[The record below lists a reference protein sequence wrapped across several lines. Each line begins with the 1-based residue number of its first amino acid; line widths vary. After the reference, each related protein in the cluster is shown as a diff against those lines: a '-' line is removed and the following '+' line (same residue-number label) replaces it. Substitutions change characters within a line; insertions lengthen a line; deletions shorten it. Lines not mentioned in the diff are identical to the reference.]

1 MTPRNVH
8 MCRYLAT
15 NTHYQKK
22 VSSVRQTHTYVGT
35 HTHTH
40 EAEASYIY
48 QKYPN
53 FEKEERLKM
62 HF

>member
-22 VSSVRQTHTYVGT
+22 VSSVRQMHTYVGT
-35 HTHTH
+35 RKHTHTH
-40 EAEASYIY
+40 TRSRSKLYIP
-48 QKYPN
+48 KVPK
-53 FEKEERLKM
+53 F
-62 HF
+62 